1 MRKPL
6 IADANLQKKEIP
18 PHLAVSLIIPV
29 RNGLFLVCTLL
40 LTALLLATC
49 LLCALSCL
57 VACCTLSL
65 VTLLLAATLLL
76 SALCIALC
84 ITFCLA
90 ALSLLAAAFC
100 LLLTFIAACARC
112 QSEHRSYN
120 CHRHQN
126 LLHSP

>member
-6 IADANLQKKEIP
+6 IADANLQKKEILP
-18 PHLAVSLIIPV
+18 HHLAVSLIIPV
-29 RNGLFLVCTLL
+29 RNGLFLVST
-40 LTALLLATC
+40 LLLATC